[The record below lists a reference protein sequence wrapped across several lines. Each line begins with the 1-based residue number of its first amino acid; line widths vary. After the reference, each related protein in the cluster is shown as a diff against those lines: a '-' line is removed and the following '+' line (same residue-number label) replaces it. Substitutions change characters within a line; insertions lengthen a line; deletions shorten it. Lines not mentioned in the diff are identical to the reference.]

1 MKNKAV
7 APTYY
12 LHLHMMT
19 LVRLKAP
26 WSLHKAV
33 PACCTLD
40 HQQLGTRYKVQAK
53 LRNVTDARINVAGY
67 QICILAM
74 FIMRPV
80 IQGTA

>member
-1 MKNKAV
+1 M
-7 APTYY
+7 
-12 LHLHMMT
+12 LHLG
-19 LVRLKAP
+19 
-26 WSLHKAV
+26 S
-33 PACCTLD
+33 PAD
-40 HQQLGTRYKVQAK
+40 GYKVQAK